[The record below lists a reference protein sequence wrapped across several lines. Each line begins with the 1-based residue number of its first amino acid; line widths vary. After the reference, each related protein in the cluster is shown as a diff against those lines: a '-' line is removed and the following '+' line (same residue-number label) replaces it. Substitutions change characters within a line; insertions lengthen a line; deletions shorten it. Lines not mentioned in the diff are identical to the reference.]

1 MNSGPGGPGVETTM
15 KDHELNR
22 IAYKPSAEAVLTG
35 LRALYERRAGDR
47 VFALMDV
54 PSAALAEFRRGHPEG
69 FCAAPDLHERIAF
82 WDAYLRERAAVED
95 DSIPS
100 AYLSELDQGIYGGL
114 LGGDVRF
121 LCDPET
127 GWISSMVPPLI
138 NDWAEFDSLRFDE
151 NNEWFG
157 RYLRQLEI
165 FTEGAGD
172 RFGLSHFILIDS
184 LNFVFELFGATRT
197 YLELLDHPERIRQ
210 AVDFAF
216 DLNLKVQTIFF
227 DRTPRLAGGT
237 FSNMVEWIPGRVIS
251 ESVDPFHMTS
261 ADYFETWGREPV
273 ERIIS
278 RFDGGVLHLHAN
290 GRHLLSAVRTV
301 RGLKAVFLA
310 DDRGFPSAF
319 ESLPILKPIAG
330 DLPLVLNA
338 EFGAFQLAL
347 REHRLT
353 GGVFYKVKGVP
364 DVGSANRLMEEVR
377 AYRV

>member
-1 MNSGPGGPGVETTM
+1 MTN
-15 KDHELNR
+15 HELKR
-22 IAYKPSAEAVLTG
+22 IAYKPHAEAVLAG
-35 LRALYERRAGDR
+35 LRELYERRAGDR
-47 VFALMDV
+47 VFASMEV
-54 PSAALAEFRRGHPEG
+54 PSQALAAFRRDHPEG
-69 FCAAPDLHERIAF
+69 FCAAPDPQERIAF
-82 WDAYLRERAAVED
+82 WDRFLRERAAVED

-100 AYLSELDQGIYGGL
+100 AYLSELDQGLYGGL
-114 LGGDVRF
+114 LGGEVRF

-138 NDWAEFDSLRFDE
+138 NDWAEFDNLRLSE
-151 NNEWFG
+151 EHEWFK
-157 RYLRQLEI
+157 RYLRQLEV
-165 FTEGAGD
+165 FVGGAGD

-197 YLELLDHPERIRQ
+197 YLELLDNPERVRQ

-216 DLNLKVQTIFF
+216 GLNLKVQETFF
-227 DRTPRLAGGT
+227 DRTPRLSGGT

-261 ADYFETWGREPV
+261 VDYFETWGRGPV

-290 GRHLLSAVRTV
+290 GRHLLAAVRTI
-301 RGLKAVFLA
+301 RGLKAAFLA

-319 ESLPILKPIAG
+319 ESLAGLKPIAG

-338 EFGAFQLAL
+338 GFPAFQSAL
-347 REHRLT
+347 QEHRLM

-364 DVGSANRLMEEVR
+364 DVVTANRLMEKVR
-377 AYRV
+377 AYRA

>member
-1 MNSGPGGPGVETTM
+1 MIHHDL
-15 KDHELNR
+15 KR
-22 IAYKPSAEAVLTG
+22 IAYKPHADAVLAG
-35 LRALYERRAGDR
+35 LRELYERHAGDR
-47 VFALMDV
+47 IFASMDV
-54 PSAALAEFRRGHPEG
+54 PSGALAAFRRGHPEG
-69 FCAAPDLHERIAF
+69 FCDAPDLHERIAF
-82 WDAYLRERAAVED
+82 WDVFLRERAAVED

-100 AYLSELDQGIYGGL
+100 AYLSELDQGLYGGL
-114 LGGDVRF
+114 VGGEVRF

-138 NDWAEFDSLRFDE
+138 KDWPEFDGLRLE
-151 NNEWFG
+151 EEHEWFR

-165 FTEGAGD
+165 FVAGAGD

-197 YLELLDHPERIRQ
+197 YLELLDNPERVRR

-216 DLNLKVQTIFF
+216 DLNLKVQETFF
-227 DRTPRLAGGT
+227 DRVPRLAGGT

-261 ADYFETWGREPV
+261 VDYFEIWGREPV

-290 GRHLLSAVRTV
+290 GRHLLPAVRTV

-310 DDRGFPSAF
+310 DDRGFTPAF
-319 ESLPILKPIAG
+319 EALPALRPVAG

-338 EFGAFQLAL
+338 DFGAFQRAL
-347 REHRLT
+347 QEHRLT
-353 GGVFYKVKGVP
+353 GGVFYKVKAAP

-377 AYRV
+377 AYRA